1 LERAAVKPT
10 RDGCDRSWLSCS
22 KRDPKRLLSDLLR
35 EAAGI
40 VPASLR
46 SSTELIPHAG
56 KRWMS
61 AVFDLDPAST
71 TKGITR
77 NERSHSN
84 QRQRVHIAAARSSLR
99 TRNEN
104 AASCIRLCIARP
116 SHLDRTKFIRNFSRI
131 GDQCSRSIQQASSI
145 RSSETREAN
154 GNGPSRWAARKRSNR
169 AKPRA
174 RAPLYLKYGP
184 QLIARTAGRAGNPD

>member
-1 LERAAVKPT
+1 MGLAAVKPT

-131 GDQCSRSIQQASSI
+131 GDQCSRSIQHC
-145 RSSETREAN
+145 RSVN
-154 GNGPSRWAARKRSNR
+154 GIPRHRVYGRPRRGRRLALGSLVGQPGNDQIGPSREQGHR
-169 AKPRA
+169 
-174 RAPLYLKYGP
+174 Y
-184 QLIARTAGRAGNPD
+184 T

>member
-1 LERAAVKPT
+1 MGRAAVKPT

-131 GDQCSRSIQQASSI
+131 GDQCFRSIQHYRVGQWNTEASSI
-145 RSSETREAN
+145 RSSETREAT
-154 GNGPSRWAARKRSNR
+154 GNGPSRWATRKRSNR

-174 RAPLYLKYGP
+174 RAPL
-184 QLIARTAGRAGNPD
+184 